1 MFVLTSCMLS
11 PTHGPVLQLRPG
23 GSMKSRPRG
32 GFKEQQRKAAR
43 ERQQGLDLERSNTAA
58 AWAAMNKALDLKK
71 RKNICEIEVNKK

>member
-1 MFVLTSCMLS
+1 MVVLTSCMLP
-11 PTHGPVLQLRPG
+11 PTHDPVLYLRPG

-43 ERQQGLDLERSNTAA
+43 ERQQGLDLERPNTAA

-71 RKNICEIEVNKK
+71 